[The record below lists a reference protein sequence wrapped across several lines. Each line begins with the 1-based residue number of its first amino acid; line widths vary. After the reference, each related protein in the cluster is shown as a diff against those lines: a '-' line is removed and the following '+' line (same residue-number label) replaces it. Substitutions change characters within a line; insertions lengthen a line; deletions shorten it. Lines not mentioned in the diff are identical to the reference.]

1 MRHKYPKYPSK
12 CSSLKICTVLSMLV
26 LLRMS
31 IYSGNALM
39 TVATGDLSEA
49 QADRAGLVPTH
60 AYAVLNVVHV
70 QVRFTVV
77 LF

>member
-1 MRHKYPKYPSK
+1 
-12 CSSLKICTVLSMLV
+12 MLV